1 MLWYEIACTMHLKW
15 CNDFLGFDSLCAC
28 SLSPL
33 DAPVVRAAQC
43 HVVFAVEHRYYGES
57 IPTPDLSTS
66 SLQWLSSRQ
75 ALEDLSLFIVAMN
88 KEYNL
93 TSLNPWVSWGGRS
106 STLKP

>member
-1 MLWYEIACTMHLKW
+1 MRTRQTFWWNKGVIFFRLL
-15 CNDFLGFDSLCAC
+15 C
-28 SLSPL
+28 SLDVL
-33 DAPVVRAAQC
+33 Q
-43 HVVFAVEHRYYGES
+43 VFAVEHRYYGES